1 MISYRDK
8 RVKQK
13 SHVVRDEEN
22 FKSIQESMRK
32 IENKKHESEKIKAKT
47 NKIYCNK
54 GINMKGITLSVVT
67 SSSTRE
73 ITRCGNVHTG
83 CIL

>member
-1 MISYRDK
+1 
-8 RVKQK
+8 
-13 SHVVRDEEN
+13 
-22 FKSIQESMRK
+22 MRK

-73 ITRCGNVHTG
+73 ITGVAMCTQDVYYNLAHVCLAGRLCRLQVM
-83 CIL
+83 